1 MFVDSS
7 HGPRCLFQPKWGPG
21 SHALV
26 WSFLITTTE
35 GGKGTIGGN
44 TLSLMIDMKFLTT
57 KTKVRI
63 RGSELGRPS

>member
-44 TLSLMIDMKFLTT
+44 TLSNDRHEISDHQDQ
-57 KTKVRI
+57 
-63 RGSELGRPS
+63 G